1 MGLSAE
7 FFFNLVRNKEFIKDK
22 NVALLGI
29 PCPENN
35 KLMHQY
41 LKKFL
46 PPEFHKKIYKSER
59 NMFGKILFKDF
70 INVSNL
76 DIIDINDFEG
86 ADLIYNLTS
95 NKSFP
100 INLSE
105 KYDIIFDLDVHEHV
119 SSSDNFLNNVF
130 QFLKKGGYYIW
141 QNPSNNWLDHSPR
154 QIGPTFYNDLVFAN
168 SDLLRLVNLGLR
180 ISQTECLVDLT
191 SCYDDHVKRMQD
203 LSFWR
208 SKHPYGNT
216 SNDLNKYKAKGPI
229 IEILNSIKEPINVQ
243 GSIKKI
249 NSFTSLNFDF
259 VQFMYRY
266 YPDIEYK
273 ESKNKSPIV
282 FRDNAKLTFV
292 QSLKN
297 YFISRRF
304 SIPGR
309 TKLFILHTIIAILK
323 KIR

>member
-1 MGLSAE
+1 MGLSPE
-7 FFFNLVRNKEFIKDK
+7 FFFNLVRNKEFLKDK
-22 NVALLGI
+22 NIGLLGI
-29 PCPENN
+29 PFPEDH

-46 PPEFHKKIYKSER
+46 PPDFHKKIYKSKR
-59 NMFGKILFKDF
+59 NMFARILFKDF
-70 INVSNL
+70 FNVSNL
-76 DIIDINDFEG
+76 DFIDINDFEG

-95 NKSFP
+95 SKSVP
-100 INLSE
+100 ANLSE
-105 KYDIIFDLDVHEHV
+105 KYDILFDLDVHEHV

-130 QFLKKGGYYIW
+130 QFIKKGGYYIW

-154 QIGPTFYNDLVFAN
+154 QIGPTYYNDLVFAN

-180 ISQTECLVDLT
+180 IHQTECLIDLT
-191 SCYDDHVKRMQD
+191 SCYDDHAKRMQD

-208 SKHPYGNT
+208 STHPYGNT
-216 SNDLNKYKAKGPI
+216 SNDLNKFKAKGPI
-229 IEILNSIKEPINVQ
+229 IEILNSITEPIYVQ

-266 YPDIEYK
+266 FPDIEYK
-273 ESKNKSPIV
+273 ATKNKSPIV
-282 FRDNAKLTFV
+282 FRDNIKLTLV

-304 SIPGR
+304 FIPGR
-309 TKLFILHTIIAILK
+309 IKLFILHSIIAILK